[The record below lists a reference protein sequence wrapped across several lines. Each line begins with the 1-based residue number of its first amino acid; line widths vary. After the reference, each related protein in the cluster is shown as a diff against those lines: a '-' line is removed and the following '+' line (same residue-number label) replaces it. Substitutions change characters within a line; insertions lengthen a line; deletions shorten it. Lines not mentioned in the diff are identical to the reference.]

1 MADQLPRLLVL
12 RLPSAFTHFESQL
25 SQKFHLLK
33 AWESPLPTAD
43 FLATNAASVKVILC
57 AGDTPVTA
65 DILHHLPS
73 LQLIVA
79 TTAGLN
85 HIDLPECRRRSISI
99 TNAGRVFSQNCAD
112 LAVGLLIDVLRRI
125 SAANRLLKAGFLAD
139 HRRISTWLQGL
150 FSLPQTSFRFLYFWD
165 KIALFRWEDFVSPTT
180 IILMTQTRNRLL
192 LTLSSP

>member
-125 SAANRLLKAGFLAD
+125 SAANRLLRAGFWPITGEYPPGSKVFFL
-139 HRRISTWLQGL
+139 SPK
-150 FSLPQTSFRFLYFWD
+150 LPFGFYIFGT
-165 KIALFRWEDFVSPTT
+165 K
-180 IILMTQTRNRLL
+180 
-192 LTLSSP
+192 